1 MNRMKNKDVIKGALA
16 LALILITIIIFGK
29 PYSST
34 IDPDGSEVVA
44 CTMDAKQCPDGSYV
58 GRVAPFCQFAECP
71 ALNSALEDRDMLT
84 DVTVVRYTKYGF
96 SPKTITVKAG
106 TKVAFQNT
114 TNAEFWPKSEIF
126 DAEGGIAPGN
136 KFIYNFDTP
145 GTWSVWNNLDKTDY
159 AYVGTI
165 VVK

>member
-16 LALILITIIIFGK
+16 LAVIIIAIIYFGK

-34 IDPDGSEVVA
+34 IDPDGTEVVA
-44 CTMDAKQCPDGSYV
+44 CTMEAKQCPNGSYV
-58 GRVAPFCQFAECP
+58 GRIAPFCEFEACP
-71 ALNSALEDRDMLT
+71 ALNSAAEERNMLT
-84 DVTVVRYTKYGF
+84 DVTVVKYTKYGF

-106 TKVAFQNT
+106 TKIGFQNT
-114 TNAEFWPKSEIF
+114 SNVEFWPKSAIF

-136 KFIYNFDTP
+136 KFIYSFDIP
-145 GTWSVWNNLDKTDY
+145 GTWEYHNNLNTADT
-159 AYVGTI
+159 GTI